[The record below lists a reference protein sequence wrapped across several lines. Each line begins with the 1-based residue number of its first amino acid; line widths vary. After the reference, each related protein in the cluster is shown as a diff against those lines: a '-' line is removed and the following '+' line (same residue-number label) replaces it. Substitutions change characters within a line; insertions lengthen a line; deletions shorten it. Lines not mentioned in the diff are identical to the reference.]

1 MKKDY
6 LVSGIAYGGK
16 LRVIAARSTHLTQEG
31 CRRHQTLPTASAALG
46 RTLTAGIL
54 FASNLKGEEK
64 YTIRI
69 AGDGPIGE
77 IVVDANAQGEVRGY
91 LHHGQVHFPA
101 NEKGKLDVA
110 RAVGKS
116 GMVAVIKSFGT
127 EFKFTGQTPIVS
139 GEIAEDLASYLVN
152 SEQIPSALALGVLVN
167 PDGTI
172 AASGGYLI
180 QALPGCDE
188 ATLVKAEEAVKNAK
202 PISTMLSIGMTP
214 ETILTQLIGKESLT
228 FLEEKSILFRCTC
241 SKQRT
246 TETLK
251 LLGKTELLDMI
262 EKQKGA
268 EVFCNFCNERY
279 TFNDKDLKK
288 IIAEI
293 DHAQH

>member
-1 MKKDY
+1 MKNDY
-6 LVSGIAYGGK
+6 LVSAIAFGGK
-16 LRVIAARSTHLTQEG
+16 MRVLAARSTILTQEG

-54 FASNLKGEEK
+54 FASNLKGDEK

-77 IVVDANAQGEVRGY
+77 IVVDANAHGEVRGY

-110 RAVGKS
+110 RAVGKN

-167 PDGTI
+167 PDGSI

-188 ATLVKAEEAVKNAK
+188 ATLIKAEQAVKAAK
-202 PISTMLSIGMTP
+202 PISTMLVEGMTP
-214 ETILTQLIGKESLT
+214 EMILGQFIPKESLT
-228 FLEEKSILFRCTC
+228 FLDEKSIRFQCNC

-251 LLGKTELLDMI
+251 LLGKSELLDMI

-268 EVFCNFCNERY
+268 EVICNFCNERY
-279 TFNDKDLKK
+279 TFNDVNLQS
-288 IIAEI
+288 IISEI
-293 DHAQH
+293 DHAKH

>member
-6 LVSGIAYGGK
+6 VLSALAYGGK
-16 LRVIAARSTHLTQEG
+16 LRVLATQTTNLTQEG

-46 RTLTAGIL
+46 RTLTGGVL
-54 FASNLKGEEK
+54 FANNLKGDER

-77 IVVDANAQGEVRGY
+77 IVVDANAHGEVRGY
-91 LHHGQVHFPA
+91 LHHGQVHFPP

-110 RAVGKS
+110 RAVGKN

-167 PDGTI
+167 PDGSI

-188 ATLVKAEEAVKNAK
+188 ATLVKAEEAVKAAK
-202 PISTMLSIGMTP
+202 PISTMLVEGMTP
-214 ETILTQLIGKESLT
+214 AQIMGQLIPKEFLT
-228 FLEEKSILFRCTC
+228 FLDEKMVRFQCSC

-251 LLGKTELLDMI
+251 LLGKIELLDMI
-262 EKQKGA
+262 DKQKGA
-268 EVFCNFCNERY
+268 EVICNFCNERY
-279 TFNDKDLKK
+279 VFNDQELQQ
-288 IIAEI
+288 IISEI

>member
-77 IVVDANAQGEVRGY
+77 IVVDANAHGDVRGY

-110 RAVGKS
+110 RAVGQN

>member
-6 LVSGIAYGGK
+6 MVSAIAYGGK
-16 LRVIAARSTHLTQEG
+16 LRLLAARSTHLTQEG

-77 IVVDANAQGEVRGY
+77 IVVDANAHGEVRGY

-110 RAVGKS
+110 RAVGKH

-167 PDGTI
+167 PDGSI
-172 AASGGYLI
+172 ATSGGYLV

-188 ATLVKAEEAVKNAK
+188 ATLASVEKAVKAAK
-202 PISTMLSIGMTP
+202 PISTMLVEGMTP
-214 ETILTQLIGKESLT
+214 EVILTQLIAKESLT
-228 FLEEKSILFRCTC
+228 FLEEKSIQFRCSC

-251 LLGKTELLDMI
+251 LLGKKELLDMI

-279 TFNDKDLKK
+279 AFNDNDLKK
-288 IIAEI
+288 IISEL

>member
-77 IVVDANAQGEVRGY
+77 IVVDANAHGDVRGY

-110 RAVGKS
+110 RAVGQN

-251 LLGKTELLDMI
+251 LLGKTELIDMI

>member
-6 LVSGIAYGGK
+6 MVSAIAYGGK
-16 LRVIAARSTHLTQEG
+16 LRLLAARSTHLTQEG

-77 IVVDANAQGEVRGY
+77 IVVDANAHGEVRGY

-110 RAVGKS
+110 RAVGKH

-167 PDGTI
+167 PDGSI
-172 AASGGYLI
+172 AASGGYLV

-188 ATLVKAEEAVKNAK
+188 ATLVSVEKAVKAAK
-202 PISTMLSIGMTP
+202 PISTMLVEGMTP
-214 ETILTQLIGKESLT
+214 EVILTQLIAKESLT
-228 FLEEKSILFRCTC
+228 FLEEKSIQFRCSC

-251 LLGKTELLDMI
+251 LLGKKELLDMI

-279 TFNDKDLKK
+279 AFNDNDLKK
-288 IIAEI
+288 IISEL

>member
-1 MKKDY
+1 
-6 LVSGIAYGGK
+6 
-16 LRVIAARSTHLTQEG
+16 
-31 CRRHQTLPTASAALG
+31 
-46 RTLTAGIL
+46 
-54 FASNLKGEEK
+54 
-64 YTIRI
+64 
-69 AGDGPIGE
+69 
-77 IVVDANAQGEVRGY
+77 VDANAQGEVRGY
-91 LHHGQVHFPA
+91 LHHGQVHFPP

-110 RAVGKS
+110 RAVGKN

-188 ATLVKAEEAVKNAK
+188 ATLVKAEQAVKAAK
-202 PISTMLSIGMTP
+202 PISTMLVEGMTP
-214 ETILTQLIGKESLT
+214 EMILGQLIPKESLT
-228 FLEEKSILFRCTC
+228 LIDEKSIRFQCNC

-251 LLGKTELLDMI
+251 LLGKSELLDMI

-268 EVFCNFCNERY
+268 EVICNFCNESY
-279 TFNDKDLKK
+279 TFNDVDLHR
-288 IIAEI
+288 IISQI
-293 DHAQH
+293 DHAKH